1 MSRIVKSGQIVLNK
15 EKFKLSPFII
25 PSVNDEFEED
35 LDDTYELGEEEK
47 PKKVEIDIESI
58 IEDAKV
64 RADEILQTAVQE
76 KEKILKDAYDD
87 GMEIMESSKREGYDK
102 GFSDGYNDGTKEAE
116 KIIIEANKIKKDAVK
131 KYKDY
136 HLDSEEVLISLVLEV
151 CEKILNDTVEEKKSY
166 VFSLVKK
173 SLEKITQTET
183 LKIRV
188 SEHDYINLI
197 SMKNQILPLL
207 DRVDDVQI
215 VQDPSI
221 AKGAVFLETDKGNI
235 DGSIWTQFQEVKSRF
250 EELIKSE

>member
-1 MSRIVKSGQIVLNK
+1 MSRIVKSRQIVLNK

-25 PSVNDEFEED
+25 PTED
-35 LDDTYELGEEEK
+35 LDYDEDGVEEEEVSK
-47 PKKVEIDIESI
+47 DDSPKIDIDIESI
-58 IEDAKV
+58 MEDAKQQ
-64 RADEILQTAVQE
+64 ADEILQSAIQE

-87 GMEIMESSKREGYDK
+87 GMEIMESSKREGYEK
-102 GFSDGYNDGTKEAE
+102 GYSEGYNNGVNEAN
-116 KIIIEANKIKKDAVK
+116 KIVEEANKIKKDAVK

-136 HLDSEEVLISLVLEV
+136 HLNSEEVLIKLVLEV
-151 CEKILNDTVEEKKSY
+151 CEKILNDTLDEKESY
-166 VFSLVKK
+166 IFNLVKK

-188 SEHDYINLI
+188 SEDDYINLI

-207 DRVDDVQI
+207 DRVDDLNI

-221 AKGAVFLETDKGNI
+221 KKGSVFLETDKGNI
-235 DGSIWTQFQEVKSRF
+235 DGSIWTQFQEVKNRF